1 MCLVDLD
8 PQASATRVLLQDEAR
23 VRDLGERLAQGK
35 SLTALKVPCAIQ
47 DLSIVGS
54 GELLSVYESQIL
66 ADPLGVTKV
75 ARSLGSLHGSDVDLI
90 IVDTPPSLGPF
101 TFGALMSARWALI
114 PTVCEDSSIRTLS
127 SALRTVSETKIAN
140 AELRVLAIVAN
151 RYERNTRHGVTALE
165 TIRAAFNDHLAA
177 TVLPKAAAIAE
188 AFQPGL
194 PIDHRTPAYKT
205 VVALAEELIE
215 RLQRPTPDS
224 DGVAAL
230 EEGVSACNAVVGCDA
245 GIDCEASIEQVAG
258 RVRG

>member
-1 MCLVDLD
+1 
-8 PQASATRVLLQDEAR
+8 VLLQDEAR